1 MTATAPAD
9 TRLRDRRSGAS
20 PTAGAL
26 GVLLHKPRLYDLFV
40 QLALIGR
47 EPSFRERLLDLAG
60 LRTGETVLDVGCG
73 TGSLALMA
81 KEAVGAEGSVCGIDA
96 AGEMVSW
103 AQQKARRADIEVD
116 FRRASAQALPFPD
129 ASFDVVLS
137 TLMLHHLP
145 KKARTQLA
153 TEARRVLRPGGRV
166 LVVDFAETSPRK
178 GLKRHLQH
186 RHGKVALHQILSLLE
201 GADLSVLA
209 SGPVG
214 IKNVHYALATAP
226 AAN

>member
-9 TRLRDRRSGAS
+9 TRVRDRRSGAS
-20 PTAGAL
+20 ATVGAL
-26 GVLLHKPRLYDLFV
+26 GVLLHKPRLYDLFF

-47 EPSFRERLLDLAG
+47 ETSFREQLLELAG
-60 LRTGETVLDVGCG
+60 LRPGEAVLDVGCG

-81 KEAVGAEGSVCGIDA
+81 KEAVGGEGIVCGIDA
-96 AGEMVSW
+96 TAQMVSW
-103 AQQKARRADIEVD
+103 AGQKARRAGAEVD
-116 FRRASAQALPFPD
+116 FRQACAQALPFPD
-129 ASFDVVLS
+129 TFFDVVLS

-153 TEARRVLRPGGRV
+153 AEARRVLKPGGRI
-166 LVVDFAETSPRK
+166 LIVDFAEASQRK

-201 GADLSVLA
+201 DAGLVVLA

-214 IKNVHYALATAP
+214 IENVHYALASTP